1 MMLALVVVVW
11 ACLLVAICSD
21 AVEVWLTHK
30 LDRAHRARWAEDW
43 GTDYE
48 TPHEQAQRV
57 GARVYCNCG
66 GCCEWRARKLGL
78 SGCVSALAPL
88 AFPPFRSERL
98 TPQAEKEP
106 MRRARLSRWL
116 AGRISRALD
125 GAWRRCDGLAMPSQA
140 TPSTQPATRRG
151 RVTHTPE
158 ETAQLYRVA
167 SMAWS
172 DVRDALAEGQRS
184 PSGRFGDAFTQRKLR
199 EAMRGKPDF
208 VTLRSPQE
216 GGAVALAPFDM
227 SPDAA
232 PDAVAGSGYDAA
244 DQYEQDE
251 NAYER
256 KRLERETPRERRE
269 RLRRAREVERQRR
282 IDERLR
288 RMGFE
293 VGNDPAPGSADEAAL
308 WSRAATLLRQLRD
321 ITARAHE
328 GARTGATEA
337 ARDIAAMTE
346 NGITAI
352 VRPLGT
358 ALGEATRPLAENAGQ
373 GLGFGLAVVVGL
385 LLISKAK

>member
-1 MMLALVVVVW
+1 
-11 ACLLVAICSD
+11 
-21 AVEVWLTHK
+21 
-30 LDRAHRARWAEDW
+30 
-43 GTDYE
+43 
-48 TPHEQAQRV
+48 
-57 GARVYCNCG
+57 
-66 GCCEWRARKLGL
+66 
-78 SGCVSALAPL
+78 
-88 AFPPFRSERL
+88 
-98 TPQAEKEP
+98 
-106 MRRARLSRWL
+106 
-116 AGRISRALD
+116 
-125 GAWRRCDGLAMPSQA
+125 
-140 TPSTQPATRRG
+140 
-151 RVTHTPE
+151 
-158 ETAQLYRVA
+158 
-167 SMAWS
+167 MAWS

-227 SPDAA
+227 SPDAE
-232 PDAVAGSGYDAA
+232 AVAGY
-244 DQYEQDE
+244 
-251 NAYER
+251 
-256 KRLERETPRERRE
+256 
-269 RLRRAREVERQRR
+269 
-282 IDERLR
+282 
-288 RMGFE
+288 E

-308 WSRAATLLRQLRD
+308 WGRAATLLGQLRE
-321 ITARAHE
+321 ITARAHQ